1 MHGEVPVRR
10 LFADADAEE
19 LRYFKKYGYWPI
31 MHIMAIRNDAIA
43 RDPALPRAV
52 MEMYGQARELAREYF
67 SDPNWSSLAFGRRY
81 FEREQEKFGADI
93 WPSGL
98 AKNRKN
104 LEQFI
109 MYSRDQ
115 GLIKGD
121 FAVDELFESSV
132 RNT

>member
-1 MHGEVPVRR
+1 VRR

-31 MHIMAIRNDAIA
+31 MHIMAIRNDAVA
-43 RDPALPRAV
+43 RDPGLPRAV
-52 MEMYGQARELAREYF
+52 MEMYAQARALAQDYF

-81 FEREQEKFGADI
+81 FEREQEKFGVDI

-104 LEQFI
+104 LEQFM

-121 FAVDELFESSV
+121 FAVDDLFETSV
-132 RNT
+132 RDT